1 MNFAN
6 IAFLLVGVIGGLMA
20 LVGMLGALKG
30 TPVRA
35 VKSFGRGAR
44 PAVGDPAFRDTV
56 EMLSMCSSRMRIPWR
71 SSSAA
76 TRPIQGSGTTSAR

>member
-6 IAFLLVGVIGGLMA
+6 LAFLLVGVIGGLMA

-35 VKSFGRGAR
+35 VKSFGRGECPAR
-44 PAVGDPAFRDTV
+44 A
-56 EMLSMCSSRMRIPWR
+56 
-71 SSSAA
+71 SSA
-76 TRPIQGSGTTSAR
+76 P